1 MFTVASYL
9 SAIGYSGPVEPTA
22 QTLRELHKRHM
33 VTVPFDNSQRADLGT
48 AVLNDVDVDID
59 GSFDRVVARRNGGV
73 CFELSGMFRRLLIE
87 LGYEVLRLSSGVRG
101 PSGAFGPDV
110 EHMFLAVPLDGQTW
124 LVDVGFA
131 GPGFVEP
138 VLLSEQEQE
147 QHGVRYR
154 VTGRDGYHVAE
165 RKTRNGDWQDIYRFT
180 LRPRTLADWDGAG
193 DTDADGWNWDGEII
207 AASTVIRAR
216 ATDTGQ
222 LVLVGK
228 RLVKVDDGV
237 ETVRVLIDPVEYK
250 TVVADILGR
259 DD

>member
-9 SAIGYSGPVEPTA
+9 SAIGYSGSADLTVR
-22 QTLRELHKRHM
+22 TLRELHKRHM
-33 VTVPFDNSQRADLGT
+33 TTVPFDNSQRADLGT

-59 GSFDRVVARRNGGV
+59 ASFERVIARRDGGV
-73 CFELSGMFRRLLIE
+73 CFELSGMFRRLLLE
-87 LGYEVLRLSSGVRG
+87 LGYDVVRLSSGVRG
-101 PSGAFGPDV
+101 PSGAFGPDM
-110 EHMFLAVPLDGQTW
+110 EHMFLAVRLDGQVW

-131 GPGFVEP
+131 GPGFIEP

-147 QHGVRYR
+147 QYGVLYR
-154 VTGRDGYHVAE
+154 VTDRDGYHVAE
-165 RKTRNGDWQDIYRFT
+165 RRTRSGSWQDIYRFT
-180 LRPRTLADWDGAG
+180 LQPRTLADWDGAG
-193 DTDADGWNWDGEII
+193 DPDADGWNWDGEII

-216 ATDTGQ
+216 ATENGQ